1 VEQWW
6 CQSAGAQM
14 SGFFRELMSSIV
26 VDCNT
31 NNVTIRALALHRF
44 EIVTQFSD
52 VAKRCTLW
60 QFAMA
65 PGRLPPPGI
74 STITL
79 FIV

>member
-1 VEQWW
+1 
-6 CQSAGAQM
+6 M
-14 SGFFRELMSSIV
+14 SPIV

-52 VAKRCTLW
+52 VAKRCTVW

-65 PGRLPPPGI
+65 PGRL
-74 STITL
+74 STGNFDHNAIYRVT
-79 FIV
+79 FDTICEFDSRHIDCVAG